1 MPRDREKVRRR
12 LQLAALELYGSAGY
26 EQTTAAQIAERA
38 GVTERTFFRHFPDKR
53 EVLFDGQDAL
63 SAVLITAVKESPATL
78 GTWATLRQA
87 FEAADSIMTDSGDL
101 AAARRAVIAASPA
114 LREREL
120 TKAMVLSLALAGTL
134 TERGLSNASALL
146 AAQVGMAAFG
156 KAFEAW
162 LDGGGDF
169 RQQVQLAF
177 DEVRVLT
184 A

>member
-12 LQLAALELYGSAGY
+12 LQKAALELYGLVGY
-26 EQTTAAQIAERA
+26 EQATAAQIAERA

-53 EVLFDGQDAL
+53 EVLFDGQEEL
-63 SAVLITAVKESPATL
+63 SAVLIRAVKDSPATL
-78 GTWATLRQA
+78 GTWATLRRA
-87 FEAADSIMTDSGDL
+87 FEATDKIMTANGDL
-101 AAARRAVIAASPA
+101 AEARRAAIAASPA

-120 TKAMVLSLALAGTL
+120 TKAMALSHALAGAL
-134 TERGLSNASALL
+134 NERGLSYASALL
-146 AAQVGMAAFG
+146 AAQLGMAAFG

-169 RQQVQLAF
+169 RQQVQLVF
-177 DEVRVLT
+177 DEVRTLT